1 MGNVEGSAKFIQ
13 EFAVFLIQII
23 LKTYTANKILN
34 ISSPVESAY
43 VGRRPQK
50 ILLLKISPP
59 PPIPN
64 CCEINNGKTY
74 YLSMSTKQKQYAS
87 LSLFIVLQLIQY
99 YSDLSF
105 FASLK

>member
-59 PPIPN
+59 LQTPTVAKSTMARHIISQCLQSKN
-64 CCEINNGKTY
+64 
-74 YLSMSTKQKQYAS
+74 SMPHCHF
-87 LSLFIVLQLIQY
+87 L
-99 YSDLSF
+99 
-105 FASLK
+105 